1 MTVPVADRIPNRALR
16 MVRTALRISQSEF
29 AAAIR
34 HAGEALGEPNTCNKR
49 LVQKW
54 ESGEHVVCRP
64 NYRRALQSVTR
75 TPYEQLGFAGVPSA
89 PLEVTAISRA
99 RAPESVQPVDFGTA
113 AEPADRL
120 RYALERPEQA
130 DTETA
135 ALVEATTT
143 HLFDLEQHRPARL
156 LAPAV
161 SRHTAEIAAI
171 LAGTRH
177 DQLRRRLAAAGG
189 QCAALAGW
197 LAFDRG
203 EAQAAHRYWDSALAA
218 ARYAT
223 DGPLLACT
231 LTYLSYSAEER
242 GDSATAWQLAH
253 TAVAHAGSDPHAR
266 AWMAARAA
274 EQAAVLGE
282 KSAALA
288 ELELAMSLSGSLTS
302 PAVGGVTAPP
312 WARFFDCCAL
322 ATMAATVHG
331 RLGDAKAARDAAG
344 WALRTLGGEQVK
356 SRAIAL
362 AEIACAAARI
372 GELDLVAETASKAA
386 ELTER
391 LEVTMAR
398 RKLRTLLP
406 LLADYRNTPLIR
418 DLLGWLAG

>member
-1 MTVPVADRIPNRALR
+1 MPVPPADRVPNHTLRA
-16 MVRTALRISQSEF
+16 VRTALRISQSEF
-29 AAAIR
+29 ASAIR

-54 ESGEHVVCRP
+54 ESGEHAVCRP
-64 NYRRALQSVTR
+64 NYRRALQSATR
-75 TPYEQLGFAGVPSA
+75 TPYAQLGFTGLPSA
-89 PLEVTAISRA
+89 PLEVAAIPSA
-99 RAPESVQPVDFGTA
+99 RIAETSQPTDLGVA
-113 AEPADRL
+113 AEPGDRL
-120 RYALERPEQA
+120 RYALEQPEQA
-130 DTETA
+130 DQETVT
-135 ALVEATTT
+135 LTEATTS

-161 SRHTAEIAAI
+161 SRHTAEIAAM

-189 QCAALAGW
+189 QCSALAGW
-197 LAFDRG
+197 LAFERG
-203 EAQAAHRYWDSALAA
+203 EAAAAHRYWDGALAA

-231 LTYLSYSAEER
+231 LTCLSYSAEER
-242 GDSATAWQLAH
+242 GDPAAAWRLAH
-253 TAVAHAGSDPHAR
+253 TAITHTGSDPRAR

-282 KSAALA
+282 KSSALA
-288 ELELAMSLSGSLTS
+288 ELELAMSLSSSLKL
-302 PAVGGVTAPP
+302 PASSDASAAP
-312 WARFFDCCAL
+312 WVRFFDCCAL
-322 ATMAATVHG
+322 ATMAATGHG
-331 RLGDAKAARDAAG
+331 RLGNTRSARDAAG

-356 SRAIAL
+356 SRAVAL
-362 AEIACAAARI
+362 AEIACAAART
-372 GELDLVAETASKAA
+372 GELDLVVDSASKAA

-398 RKLRTLLP
+398 RKLRTLIP
-406 LLADYRNTPLIR
+406 LLADYRNTPPIR

>member
-1 MTVPVADRIPNRALR
+1 MTVPAELRVPNRTLRAVRLALR
-16 MVRTALRISQSEF
+16 LSQSEF

-49 LVQKW
+49 LIQKW
-54 ESGEHVVCRP
+54 ESGEHTVCRP

-75 TPYEQLGFAGVPSA
+75 TPYEQLGFAGAPSA
-89 PLEVTAISRA
+89 PMEIAALPRQRSQEGF
-99 RAPESVQPVDFGTA
+99 QPADSAGA
-113 AEPADRL
+113 AEPGDRL
-120 RYALERPEQA
+120 RYALEQPEQA
-130 DTETA
+130 DLETVALAEA
-135 ALVEATTT
+135 AVA
-143 HLFDLEQHRPARL
+143 HLFDLEHHRPARL

-161 SRHTAEIAAI
+161 SRHTAEIAAL
-171 LAGTRH
+171 LAGTRR
-177 DQLRRRLAAAGG
+177 DPLRRRLAAAGG

-203 EAQAAHRYWDSALAA
+203 EATAAHRYWDSALAA

-242 GDSATAWQLAH
+242 GDPATAWQLAH
-253 TAVAHAGSDPHAR
+253 TAVAHAGSDPRAR

-274 EQAAVLGE
+274 EQAAALGE
-282 KSAALA
+282 KTAALA
-288 ELELAMSLSGSLTS
+288 ELEVALNLGGSLTS
-302 PAVGGVTAPP
+302 LPAGAAAVPP
-312 WARFFDCCAL
+312 WIRFFDRCAL
-322 ATMAATVHG
+322 ATMAAAVHG
-331 RLGDAKAARDAAG
+331 RLGDAKAARESAG

-356 SRAIAL
+356 SRAVAL
-362 AEIACAAARI
+362 AEIACAAART
-372 GELDLVAETASKAA
+372 GELDLVADAASKAA
-386 ELTER
+386 ELAER

-406 LLADYRNTPLIR
+406 LLADYRNTPPIR